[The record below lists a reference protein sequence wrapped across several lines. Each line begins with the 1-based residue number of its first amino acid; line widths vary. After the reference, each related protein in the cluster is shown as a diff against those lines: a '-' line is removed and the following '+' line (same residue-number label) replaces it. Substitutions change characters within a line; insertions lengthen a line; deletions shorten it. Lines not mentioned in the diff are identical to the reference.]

1 MFARELRNAR
11 QAAGLSVSD
20 LAAKSGTSRSAI
32 SDYEHGQKVPRL
44 DTANRILGA
53 LGMTLV
59 AARLPHEPIG
69 WHPNLDQDAIA
80 FIDSLQSTSGMVAR
94 EARQDAAEI
103 VEGYAAAEG
112 LSLSWGK
119 IKTIVDGWTVEGDP
133 IDVRRVRVLAR
144 SVRASI
150 NRVLHGQR
158 RPLQWMTNEAVVLPE
173 ERFSTVPRALDWYAR
188 ALSGGAD
195 PALSAHLMNEVL
207 LSEGYPWL
215 FPPVKHAEE
224 YRRAFVACVEGGN
237 AAPLARVLASSV
249 DSAGRL

>member
-11 QAAGLSVSD
+11 EAAGLSVSD

-32 SDYEHGQKVPRL
+32 SDYEQGQKVPRL

-53 LGMTLV
+53 LGMTLI
-59 AARLPHEPIG
+59 AARLPHEPVG
-69 WHPNLDQDAIA
+69 WHPNLDEEAIA
-80 FIDSLQSTSGMVAR
+80 FIASFQSTSGAVAR
-94 EARQDAAEI
+94 EAQHDAAEI

-119 IKTIVDGWTVEGDP
+119 IKTIVDGWTVDGDP
-133 IDVRRVRVLAR
+133 IDVRRARVVAR
-144 SVRASI
+144 SLRSSV

-158 RPLQWMTNEAVVLPE
+158 RPMQWVTNEALILPDE
-173 ERFSTVPRALDWYAR
+173 DFPAVPRALDWYAR

-195 PALSAHLMNEVL
+195 PTLSAHLMNETL

-215 FPPVKHAEE
+215 FPPVKRADE
-224 YRRAFVACVEGGN
+224 YRRAFVACVEGGD
-237 AAPLARVLASSV
+237 AAPLTRVFASSLNNR
-249 DSAGRL
+249 GRL